1 MPYGSSAAFLES
13 PSTCRAEH
21 LNPTSSASANTS
33 LQSRVKSKSTAAN
46 PYGGGATQ
54 FYALTSWRMGKKGAL
69 TEDGDERAAPIV
81 LGVRGEEAVDA
92 DLLLRH
98 QRLEEGG
105 LGEAEPTRGGG
116 GGGGRLLD

>member
-1 MPYGSSAAFLES
+1 MVGP
-13 PSTCRAEH
+13 
-21 LNPTSSASANTS
+21 
-33 LQSRVKSKSTAAN
+33 
-46 PYGGGATQ
+46 
-54 FYALTSWRMGKKGAL
+54 L

-105 LGEAEPTRGGG
+105 FSEAEAEPTRGGG
-116 GGGGRLLD
+116 GGSRLLG